1 MLNLVMRMGGMRQG
15 HVRGVGGA
23 LLTLFCILGCDG
35 NSNSDTQSGNTSG
48 NGGTTSNQQSSDP
61 TKRFDGV
68 EWDCTQSD
76 SVCTCYGIPP
86 NVDAA
91 SSGSYGLGI
100 VDVLECGSGYACC
113 LNMLTSDGTYNCS
126 CSSLANCQAEAAS
139 RQNTEVVATCP
150 PVPRTTNCAKV
161 AENCRSGYLSQMG
174 YDGCC
179 SGLSCVTGSDGV
191 PTCQ

>member
-1 MLNLVMRMGGMRQG
+1 MLASLMRMDGLRLANVGW
-15 HVRGVGGA
+15 VGGA
-23 LLTLFCILGCDG
+23 LLTLLCVVGCDG
-35 NSNSDTQSGNTSG
+35 NSDPQSGNPSG
-48 NGGTTSNQQSSDP
+48 NGGTANNQQSTDP
-61 TKRFDGV
+61 AKRFEGV
-68 EWDCTQSD
+68 DWDCTQTD

-91 SSGSYGLGI
+91 ASDSFGLNV
-100 VDVLECGSGYACC
+100 VDVLECDTGYACC
-113 LNMLTSDGTYNCS
+113 LNMLTSDGTYDCS

-150 PVPRTTNCAKV
+150 PVPRTTNCAKA

-179 SGLSCVTGSDGV
+179 SGLSCATGSDGV